1 MSMTVIN
8 IIAQI
13 VSVGFVSAMV
23 VAEVVGIV
31 MEVRRK

>member
-1 MSMTVIN
+1 MTVIN

-13 VSVGFVSAMV
+13 VSVCFVIAMV

-31 MEVRRK
+31 MEVRRR